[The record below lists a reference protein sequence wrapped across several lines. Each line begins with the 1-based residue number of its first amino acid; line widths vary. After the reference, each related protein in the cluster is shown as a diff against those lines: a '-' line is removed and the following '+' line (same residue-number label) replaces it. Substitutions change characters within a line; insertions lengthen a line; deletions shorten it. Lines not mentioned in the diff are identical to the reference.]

1 MRTISWPRNFQRPS
15 SMVPDLKWDAG
26 VENPEVPGA
35 KTSGGTAPPVTD
47 RIWLIIPSVVGT
59 VSDSLVELLEEM

>member
-1 MRTISWPRNFQRPS
+1 
-15 SMVPDLKWDAG
+15 MVPDLKWDAG